1 MDSTTIDDV
10 QTSVHTDSL
19 DVTVSV
25 KKKNYHKTVLCKF
38 CGHWM
43 HDNNMKRHMKTHED
57 LTVIKDDNDIRE
69 EIRKR
74 KLVEDEQGEQMRKV
88 SKIAIEEGASPSCYE
103 HSFQSARTSIPVNL
117 DEELLQYN
125 AIYLEKME
133 RGRQIHEALIKGLVI
148 EDALPKQYR
157 DALEIFSKSRGSIDL
172 IDVELRPWQQELMEK
187 IKVPTE
193 REVIWVK
200 GIKGN
205 EGKTWFQKYVRSL
218 FGYSRVAMLDLKSKT
233 TNILHALRK
242 FPLSTVDIFFF
253 NNARA
258 INYELCCY
266 TVLEHIK
273 DGSATASKFNSEW
286 IQFKTPNVVV
296 VFSNSDPDVK
306 QLSKDRWKIYYIT
319 KSGLTS
325 HEDRIWKLRHTPKTC
340 QSDFGRN
347 DDNDYSD

>member
-1 MDSTTIDDV
+1 MDSAAITDV
-10 QTSVHTDSL
+10 KTSVHTDSL
-19 DVTVSV
+19 DVTVPV
-25 KKKNYHKTVLCKF
+25 KKKNYHKPILCKF

-43 HDNNMKRHMKTHED
+43 RDDNIKRHMKTHAD
-57 LTVIKDDNDIRE
+57 LTVMKDENDIRE

-74 KLVEDEQGEQMRKV
+74 KLVEDEQAEQLQKIA
-88 SKIAIEEGASPSCYE
+88 KIAIEEDASPSCYE
-103 HSFQSARTSIPVNL
+103 QSFPNTRTSIPVNFE
-117 DEELLQYN
+117 EELLQYN
-125 AIYLEKME
+125 KIYLEKKE
-133 RGRQIHEALIKGLVI
+133 TGRKIHEALVKGIVI
-148 EDALPKQYR
+148 EDALPKQFR
-157 DALEIFSKSRGSIDL
+157 EALEIFRKSCSSMDL

-187 IKVPTE
+187 TKAPTE

-205 EGKTWFQKYVRSL
+205 KGKTWFQKYVRSL
-218 FGYSRVAMLDLKSKT
+218 FGHSRVAMLDLKSKT
-233 TNILHALRK
+233 GNILHALRK

-253 NNARA
+253 NDARA
-258 INYELCCY
+258 INYEHCCY

-286 IQFKTPNVVV
+286 IRFKTPNVIV

-319 KSGLTS
+319 QSGLNS
-325 HEDRIWKLRHTPKTC
+325 HEDRLWKLRYTPRTC

-347 DDNDYSD
+347 DKTLYRD